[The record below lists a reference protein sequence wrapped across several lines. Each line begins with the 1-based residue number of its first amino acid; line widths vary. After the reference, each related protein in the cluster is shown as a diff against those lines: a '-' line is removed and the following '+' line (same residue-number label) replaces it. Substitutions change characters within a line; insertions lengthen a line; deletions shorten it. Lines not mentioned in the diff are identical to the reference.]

1 MFKKFIS
8 FFTPK
13 NDGFEDEAK
22 RRLSLLQEVQEE
34 NKKLKTEIFISKS
47 KKELPHPLVGVDVE
61 DPAPVQMEQRKL
73 YVGQVAGFHKDI
85 QKKKIISMISDARSQ
100 FEKINRETFGYSQ
113 KEYDLFLKGTI
124 NGLWLIHD
132 WGEAMIN
139 EHLSYQSEEEEL
151 SNEDKEKLK
160 AKLN

>member
-1 MFKKFIS
+1 MFEKIFGKK
-8 FFTPK
+8 K
-13 NDGFEDEAK
+13 DEQIQKAQK
-22 RRLSLLQEVQEE
+22 EITD
-34 NKKLKTEIFISKS
+34 LKTEILFLKS
-47 KKELPHPLVGVDVE
+47 RKTLPHPLVGVDVE

-85 QKKKIISMISDARSQ
+85 QKKKLISMISDARSQ
-100 FEKINRETFGYSQ
+100 FEKINRETFGYTQ

-124 NGLWLIHD
+124 NGFWLIHD